1 MYFTML
7 YVPALIRLWDHQ
19 GVSGRGTRPRDGQ
32 AERPRCKRIRTERGK
47 SMLTGKL
54 GLGADGALV
63 LIKAYQTN
71 VGYDL
76 HSELYV
82 RH

>member
-1 MYFTML
+1 M
-7 YVPALIRLWDHQ
+7 AC
-19 GVSGRGTRPRDGQ
+19 GRDGQ
-32 AERPRCKRIRTERGK
+32 AGRPGCKRIRAERGK

-54 GLGADGALV
+54 SRGADGALV
-63 LIKAYQTN
+63 HIKAYQTN

-76 HSELYV
+76 QSELSV

>member
-7 YVPALIRLWDHQ
+7 YVPALIRLWDYQ

-32 AERPRCKRIRTERGK
+32 AGRPGCTERGK

-54 GLGADGALV
+54 SLGADGALV
-63 LIKAYQTN
+63 HIKAYQTN